1 MYAQETL
8 AELPLIR
15 LIIPQYK
22 PQTNTNKQT
31 LVIRQTLLK
40 VLEHSRSM
48 DETVH
53 TYLQC
58 YQIST
63 PWQYLQDKG
72 VMNIII
78 NSGSPWVLVSAA
90 IVEVNFL
97 EGGRDKAET
106 EDGRLAGQNWTT

>member
-1 MYAQETL
+1 M
-8 AELPLIR
+8 
-15 LIIPQYK
+15 
-22 PQTNTNKQT
+22 
-31 LVIRQTLLK
+31 
-40 VLEHSRSM
+40 
-48 DETVH
+48 H
-53 TYLQC
+53 TYSQTDVTKSAPLA
-58 YQIST
+58 ILKS
-63 PWQYLQDKG
+63 KG